1 MSTSIKTFIFII
13 LINTL
18 VISCGLQDSNIDK
31 LENLIQNA
39 ENNIELFDEAQNQE
53 IDNLINEIN
62 QEIQT
67 DKNTYTSE
75 EITKYNKLIGRYN
88 AILFKNGIK
97 DINESIKQFGNQ
109 LDGLIDGFND
119 VNDNND

>member
-1 MSTSIKTFIFII
+1 MNASIKIYIFTI

-18 VISCGLQDSNIDK
+18 VISCGIQGSNIDK
-31 LENLIQNA
+31 LESLIQNA
-39 ENNIELFDEAQNQE
+39 EDNIELFDEEQNQE
-53 IDNLINEIN
+53 IDNLLSEIN

-67 DKNTYTSE
+67 DKSNYTSE
-75 EITKYNKLIGRYN
+75 EMTKYNKLIGRYN

-109 LDGLIDGFND
+109 LDGFIDGFKD
-119 VNDNND
+119 DKDNND

>member
-1 MSTSIKTFIFII
+1 MNASIKIFIFTI

-18 VISCGLQDSNIDK
+18 VISCGIQGSNIDK
-31 LENLIQNA
+31 LESLIQNA
-39 ENNIELFDEAQNQE
+39 EDNIELFDEAQNQE
-53 IDNLINEIN
+53 IDNLLSEIN

-67 DKNTYTSE
+67 DKSTYTSE
-75 EITKYNKLIGRYN
+75 EMTKYNKLIGRYN

-109 LDGLIDGFND
+109 LDGFIDG
-119 VNDNND
+119 NNTKK